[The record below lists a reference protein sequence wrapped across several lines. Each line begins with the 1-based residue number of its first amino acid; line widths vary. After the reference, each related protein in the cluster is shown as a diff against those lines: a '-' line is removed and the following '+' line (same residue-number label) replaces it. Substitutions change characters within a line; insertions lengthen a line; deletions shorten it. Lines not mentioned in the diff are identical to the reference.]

1 MSVPTFLALAAL
13 AVVTDAFQC
22 SMMVLARNQQPD
34 PEGPACRAAALR
46 RGRLAGSLLVGIAL
60 ALVLGRVP

>member
-1 MSVPTFLALAAL
+1 MSAATFIALAAL
-13 AVVTDAFQC
+13 AVVTAVFQR
-22 SMMVLARNQQPD
+22 SMLTLARDRQPD

-60 ALVLGRVP
+60 ALVLGHVR